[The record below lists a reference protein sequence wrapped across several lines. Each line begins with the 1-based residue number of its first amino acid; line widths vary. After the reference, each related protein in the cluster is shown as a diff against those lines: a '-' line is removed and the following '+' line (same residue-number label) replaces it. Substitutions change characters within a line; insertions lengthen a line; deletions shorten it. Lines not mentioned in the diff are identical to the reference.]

1 MRYALLACLLA
12 TGAATVGGS
21 WALAAS
27 PTAEHARRCPASAVH
42 YGTHANTPQGVGGPW
57 ITTRASL
64 FYGELFYYGSTSW
77 KNKHLRTVRI
87 FTPSASR
94 SVHPK
99 VLWLARAAGLGTTL
113 GIKGRRLDAPGA
125 FSSHSSLT
133 GENQFPSYVE
143 APRAG
148 CWRVTLT
155 SGRLTDTAVFS
166 VVDHL

>member
-1 MRYALLACLLA
+1 MRYALLPGLLA
-12 TGAATVGGS
+12 TLAATIGGAWPS
-21 WALAAS
+21 AAS
-27 PTAEHARRCPASAVH
+27 GTSEHAGGCAASAVH
-42 YGTHANTPQGVGGPW
+42 YSPHPNTPQGVGGPW

-77 KNKHLRTVRI
+77 KDKHLRTVRI

-99 VLWLARAAGLGTTL
+99 VLWLARAAGAGTTL
-113 GIKGRRLDAPGA
+113 AIKGRRLDAPGA

-155 SGRLTDTAVFS
+155 SGRLTDTAVFI